1 MRRPVPPL
9 TVVMFLVGGIVALFG
24 TYWDDAWHTD
34 RGRDSFTIPPHLLL
48 YGGVLVIGA
57 AAVLWAVILFRQE
70 HRLQSVTRYPPLLL
84 ALIGDVVTLASAP
97 IGNAWHTAFGRDAV
111 LWSPPHLLGIVG
123 LLTVGSGMLLAV
135 SQQSGRR
142 GYLVTSAV
150 GALVLCVS
158 LVPVMEYESDVPQFA
173 SVWYLPVL
181 TVGSLIALTLL
192 HAASQRHWIGT
203 ASALLSTGLRAGI
216 ILFLLFLGFSLP
228 LLPLII
234 VPALVFDATARW
246 RWPRIIRAVLYALA
260 VYASYVPY
268 LNFLLGGI
276 HVTLIDVMVGL
287 PLAALV
293 NWLVLT
299 VVEAPTLQLR
309 RLPAAIFLVGCLF
322 LLVPG
327 QALAHDPGQGNEIGQ
342 MRLTATVRGSTA
354 TLSASVT
361 STLACDQLEPRTLEA
376 RRSGETIAGPLRQV
390 VPCQFQGVIQ
400 LPDRGRWFVYAELTD
415 HGQKVET
422 WLPVITGGAV
432 THFGKLASLYELEAV
447 SGSTIEVLSSILLYI
462 LILALFSAILLV
474 VRHQHLYRERQARGA
489 TSA

>member
-1 MRRPVPPL
+1 
-9 TVVMFLVGGIVALFG
+9 MFLVGGIVALFG

-84 ALIGDVVTLASAP
+84 ALIGDVVTLASAT
-97 IGNAWHTAFGRDAV
+97 IDNAWHTAFGRDAV

-447 SGSTIEVLSSILLYI
+447 SGSTVEVLSSTLLYI
-462 LILALFSAILLV
+462 LIFALFSAILLV
-474 VRHQHLYRERQARGA
+474 VRHQRLYRESQERGA

>member
-97 IGNAWHTAFGRDAV
+97 IDNAWHTAFGRDAV

-447 SGSTIEVLSSILLYI
+447 SGSTVEVLSSTLLYI
-462 LILALFSAILLV
+462 LIFALFSAILLV
-474 VRHQHLYRERQARGA
+474 VRHQRLYRESQERGA

>member
-1 MRRPVPPL
+1 
-9 TVVMFLVGGIVALFG
+9 MFLVGGIVALFG

-97 IGNAWHTAFGRDAV
+97 IDNAWHTAFGRDAV

-447 SGSTIEVLSSILLYI
+447 SGSTVEVLSSTLLYI
-462 LILALFSAILLV
+462 LIFALFSAILLV
-474 VRHQHLYRERQARGA
+474 VRHQRLYRESQERGA